1 MARQDFHD
9 RENAGEKGG
18 VGGDTMRHRARK
30 MDSIDEVNKPQG
42 STEMNG
48 NGLI

>member
-1 MARQDFHD
+1 MARQDFHG

-30 MDSIDEVNKPQG
+30 MDGIDEVIKPRG
-42 STEMNG
+42 STEMNR
-48 NGLI
+48 NGLV